1 MNNVRYGKTPLEYVR
16 TDEFKVYLSV
26 DPTQQGVK
34 VPPTVLGNFL
44 EHLGYSIQ
52 GGLWAQLLSNPTFAR
67 DVNLTPRHIQELL
80 RAGRYLTEYFK
91 SGYDSRVLPKNWAP
105 GLDATGFGVAAFDD
119 ATSKGIPFPWAPL
132 GVEGSVN
139 ASVGRLGGAVRL
151 RGTWQGETFPVGVV
165 RDDGPSGIYQGL
177 ILPVR
182 RCVSFNGNVWVRMTT
197 LDESAQGQIEV
208 GFRRRIGRRGTS
220 AGEILNRE
228 ILWVKGVEWQ
238 KLTFRLS
245 ADQVQPGEPI
255 DFFIRWLPALGT
267 NIDLLVDSAFL
278 FPDDAI
284 EGLDPDVVAL
294 AKKWPV
300 PLLRW
305 PGGNFV
311 SYYHWRDGVG
321 PIDLRPT
328 RPNYAWHGLEYN
340 FFGTREFIRFCH
352 LIGAEPHITVNTGTG
367 TPEEAAAWVE
377 FCNGDPSTP
386 MGRLR
391 AEMGDV
397 EPYHVHYWEVG
408 NEIYGHWQGGYHGAE
423 ENARQFVAFAQAM
436 RAVDPTIEL
445 IATGNSFDF
454 AIPGPGYDHTHADQ
468 RWHTKLIEAG
478 REQINYISLHC
489 LPVNDLFLERLSNEE
504 AYYTLMAQPATWE
517 RKFLPALLQKCDVL
531 LHDSHQIKLAITEW
545 GILGTR
551 QDRPIVENYGEAVYA
566 GLFLNMMIRNAERI
580 SIANATALLHGGCIR
595 KVAEMVFADPQYWV
609 IHHYAPMIGA
619 RPLACLLRA
628 PGYDVA
634 QGTDLGAPETDVPY
648 VDAVVCW
655 ADSKKTTEPGLYLA
669 IVNIHLEQSIP
680 FYFTLP
686 ALPIQNRGHSTTIAG
701 SDPTARATLDNP
713 EPFTLTEREVEA
725 IDGVLTLE
733 LPPCSVTWIHLPKR

>member
-1 MNNVRYGKTPLEYVR
+1 MR
-16 TDEFKVYLSV
+16 SM
-26 DPTQQGVK
+26 
-34 VPPTVLGNFL
+34 
-44 EHLGYSIQ
+44 S
-52 GGLWAQLLSNPTFAR
+52 
-67 DVNLTPRHIQELL
+67 
-80 RAGRYLTEYFK
+80 
-91 SGYDSRVLPKNWAP
+91 
-105 GLDATGFGVAAFDD
+105 
-119 ATSKGIPFPWAPL
+119 
-132 GVEGSVN
+132 
-139 ASVGRLGGAVRL
+139 
-151 RGTWQGETFPVGVV
+151 
-165 RDDGPSGIYQGL
+165 
-177 ILPVR
+177 
-182 RCVSFNGNVWVRMTT
+182 
-197 LDESAQGQIEV
+197 
-208 GFRRRIGRRGTS
+208 
-220 AGEILNRE
+220 
-228 ILWVKGVEWQ
+228 
-238 KLTFRLS
+238 
-245 ADQVQPGEPI
+245 
-255 DFFIRWLPALGT
+255 
-267 NIDLLVDSAFL
+267 
-278 FPDDAI
+278 
-284 EGLDPDVVAL
+284 
-294 AKKWPV
+294 
-300 PLLRW
+300 
-305 PGGNFV
+305 
-311 SYYHWRDGVG
+311 
-321 PIDLRPT
+321 
-328 RPNYAWHGLEYN
+328 
-340 FFGTREFIRFCH
+340 
-352 LIGAEPHITVNTGTG
+352 
-367 TPEEAAAWVE
+367 
-377 FCNGDPSTP
+377 
-386 MGRLR
+386 
-391 AEMGDV
+391 
-397 EPYHVHYWEVG
+397 
-408 NEIYGHWQGGYHGAE
+408 HWQGGYHGAE

-436 RAVDPTIEL
+436 RAVDPTIEFQL
-445 IATGNSFDF
+445 PPEIVSILPSLVLVMI
-454 AIPGPGYDHTHADQ
+454 IPMPISVGIPNY
-468 RWHTKLIEAG
+468 IEAG

-531 LHDSHQIKLAITEW
+531 LHDLHQIKLAITEW

-725 IDGVLTLE
+725 IDGVLT
-733 LPPCSVTWIHLPKR
+733 S